1 MSDDV
6 FFFFKQ
12 KTAYEMRISDWSSDV
27 CSSDLSLIAAPRVL
41 PARAGLRHECG
52 LLGIAKCDL
61 HRLTGLTKICFGRLT
76 GCAAAYAGAKL
87 CQRHAGPRPPLASAV
102 TRRCLGL
109 DAPAAQRLG
118 KRLAKSKQILAAW
131 VEPLAVQSLGLA
143 GQLHVSSRRVRMA
156 RHEIIV
162 LIAAQ
167 SLGGL
172 ATGLLHL
179 LV

>member
-1 MSDDV
+1 M
-6 FFFFKQ
+6 
-12 KTAYEMRISDWSSDV
+12 TAYEVRISDWSSDV
-27 CSSDLSLIAAPRVL
+27 CSSDL
-41 PARAGLRHECG
+41 ARAGLRHECG

-109 DAPAAQRLG
+109 DAPDAQRLG

-131 VEPLAVQSLGLA
+131 VEPLAVQSLGME
-143 GQLHVSSRRVRMA
+143 GQMHVRSRRVRME
-156 RHEIIV
+156 RHEKIVIITDH
-162 LIAAQ
+162 A
-167 SLGGL
+167 LGETRRASGR
-172 ATGLLHL
+172 ATVCRQG
-179 LV
+179 

>member
-1 MSDDV
+1 MAGELAILV
-6 FFFFKQ
+6 IG
-12 KTAYEMRISDWSSDV
+12 AAVEPIGR
-27 CSSDLSLIAAPRVL
+27 SLIAAPRVL
-41 PARAGLRHECG
+41 PARAGLRHEYG

-118 KRLAKSKQILAAW
+118 KRLANSKQIHSAW
-131 VEPLAVQSLGLA
+131 VEPLAFQSHRPA
-143 GQLHVSSRRVRMA
+143 GPIPVSA
-156 RHEIIV
+156 R
-162 LIAAQ
+162 Q
-167 SLGGL
+167 
-172 ATGLLHL
+172 
-179 LV
+179 

>member
-1 MSDDV
+1 
-6 FFFFKQ
+6 
-12 KTAYEMRISDWSSDV
+12 MRISDWSSDV
-27 CSSDLSLIAAPRVL
+27 CSSDLLIAAPRVL

-118 KRLAKSKQILAAW
+118 KRLANSNQIPAA
-131 VEPLAVQSLGLA
+131 VRSAE
-143 GQLHVSSRRVRMA
+143 SRVGKKIVRP
-156 RHEIIV
+156 
-162 LIAAQ
+162 
-167 SLGGL
+167 
-172 ATGLLHL
+172 
-179 LV
+179 